1 MRVLFLKDVQSVAQ
15 AGEIKE
21 VAGGFA
27 RNYLIPQGMATLA
40 TQEQMKR
47 IEKIKKGA
55 EGLRLKELQDMEA
68 LAHQLDGVTVTLKA
82 KVSPG
87 GGYYGAITSGHIV
100 EELGKMTERKLER
113 RVIVLEQPIQE
124 PGEYT
129 ATLNLHPDVSATIN
143 VIAEGEE

>member
-47 IEKIKKGA
+47 I
-55 EGLRLKELQDMEA
+55 
-68 LAHQLDGVTVTLKA
+68 
-82 KVSPG
+82 
-87 GGYYGAITSGHIV
+87 
-100 EELGKMTERKLER
+100 
-113 RVIVLEQPIQE
+113 
-124 PGEYT
+124 
-129 ATLNLHPDVSATIN
+129 
-143 VIAEGEE
+143 